1 MLMGSATFLCGFPWP
16 YLPGRD
22 PAGPWP
28 SSCCRTHTYCCQ
40 CLEHEIGNTHT
51 YLRGGSLHTP
61 AKDPLDELENDISDI
76 MMYSVSYFQQS
87 ASAIRPRIS
96 ISISISI
103 SIRLGQARLLSSYII
118 AERFLRQL
126 FFPFANL
133 LTRSDT
139 NDAPHL
145 PGFNFQQRP
154 FQRCA
159 SALMEFSSSLHEG
172 KLTFLLCPRTNS
184 SQE

>member
-22 PAGPWP
+22 PGPWP

-61 AKDPLDELENDISDI
+61 AKEPLDG
-76 MMYSVSYFQQS
+76 
-87 ASAIRPRIS
+87 PRIS

-172 KLTFLLCPRTNS
+172 KLTFLLCHRTNS
-184 SQE
+184 SRE